1 MNSEFKRMKKLLSGI
16 GIQFSERGFSTAEIT
31 AYALGLNMVREYFES
46 ISSEI
51 SMQGDTLNSLE
62 KYVSLLDIDINGKTA
77 GQVKDSIIDVFSVR
91 FGAFDKDEF
100 YSKFALV
107 GSGKLEITANGL
119 TFRNVDYDDFYR
131 LGRFIR
137 GYVFPFTKTKCS
149 GLGLSWWERDGS
161 GLSFHQ
167 MDELLLPF
175 GVIDTIEGSEI
186 EIEL

>member
-1 MNSEFKRMKKLLSGI
+1 MNSEYKRMKNLLSGI
-16 GIQFSERGFSTAEIT
+16 GIQFGEKGFSTAEIA
-31 AYALGLNMVREYFES
+31 AYAFGLGVVRDYMDS

-51 SMQGDTLNSLE
+51 FMQGDTLNSLE

-77 GQVKDSIIDVFSVR
+77 GQVKDSIIDALSAR
-91 FGAFDKDEF
+91 FGAFGKDEF
-100 YSKFALV
+100 YSEFALV
-107 GSGKLEITANGL
+107 GSGELEITADGL

-137 GYVFPFTKTKCS
+137 GYVLPFIKTKCS

-175 GVIDTIEGSEI
+175 GIIDTIEGSEI